1 MQVINLT
8 KNKEKIEALVEE
20 LNDANHSYY
29 VLNNPIMSDY
39 DFDMKLKELEK
50 LEEESHYIL
59 PYSPTQRIG
68 SDLQKE
74 FKNVNRTR
82 VMGSIA
88 NVYVIDELKEWLK
101 QFDSISTTFLLEP
114 KYDGTSCSLIY
125 KNGLLVSASTRGN
138 GYTGSDI
145 TENVKTIKNIPL
157 KLKINKT
164 GVTNDWHYE
173 NIYVPE
179 TVEIRGEIL
188 MPKSVFKLL
197 NEERKKNG
205 LELFANERN
214 AAAGSLKQLDPK
226 ITAERQLIFKPYGMF
241 CDDNN
246 FNNNYLKSQ
255 HCALDIA
262 EIFGFDEP
270 SYWRAVDANTVIE
283 LLYGFEQYFLYNQ
296 DYCMDG
302 CVIKINSLEQQDNIG
317 YTQKVPKWAK
327 AFKFKQEQAS
337 TKLLDVELQMGMSG
351 QISFVGIL
359 DPVEVDGSEISKVTL
374 NNMDYIHN
382 MDIHIGDYVFIQKN
396 GAVIPGI
403 VGIDYDRN
411 EDEGVERVEIKT
423 PDVCPFC
430 GSKLI
435 KKDADGAHYYC
446 VNRHCIEKN
455 IQRINHF
462 CKKECMNIDG
472 ISLKTIRKM
481 YDLCL
486 IETWQDLYSL
496 KYENLVNDGF
506 GEKTARNIVYHIE
519 KSKSNPQYRILVS
532 LGIPMIGRVTSRKLI
547 EVFGSINNLKNAT
560 IENISKVDGVGD
572 VAAMELIRYFVE
584 NSSEI
589 ENISNIF
596 KKSEQ
601 KKEEQKEINV
611 KSLITTVE
619 NNTKQA
625 NVKQECDEKI
635 SDKKERVDHVKG
647 KRFLATGKLNNFT
660 RQSIIDSVEEHGGI
674 YASTIGINLDYLI
687 VGENAG
693 AVKLKKAKDLNI
705 NMIDEN
711 EYIQMISELYFN

>member
-1 MQVINLT
+1 MQVVNLSN
-8 KNKEKIEALVEE
+8 KNKELIEALVEE
-20 LNDANHSYY
+20 LNDANHRYY
-29 VLNNPIMSDY
+29 VLNEPIMSDY

-50 LEEESHYIL
+50 LEKESNYVL

-74 FKNVNRTR
+74 FKNVDRTR

-88 NVYVIDELKEWLK
+88 NVYVIDELKEWLD
-101 QFDSISTTFLLEP
+101 QFDPVSTSFLLEP

-125 KNGLLVSASTRGN
+125 EKGVLVSASTRGN

-157 KLKINKT
+157 KLKVNQT
-164 GVTNDWHYE
+164 DVTNDWHYE
-173 NIYVPE
+173 NIYVPDKI
-179 TVEIRGEIL
+179 EIRGEIL
-188 MPKSVFKLL
+188 MPKSVFNKL
-197 NEERKKNG
+197 NEDRKKNG

-226 ITAERQLIFKPYGMF
+226 ITAERQLIFKPYGVF
-241 CDDNN
+241 CDDNS
-246 FNNNYLKSQ
+246 FNQSYLKFQ
-255 HCALDIA
+255 HCALDVA
-262 EIFGFDEP
+262 EIFGFDE
-270 SYWRAVDANTVIE
+270 SAYWRAIDAHTVIE
-283 LLYGFEQYFLYNQ
+283 LLYGFEEHFLYKQ

-302 CVIKINSLEQQDNIG
+302 CVVKINSLEQQEKIG

-337 TKLLDVELQMGMSG
+337 TKLLNVELQMGMSG

-359 DPVEVDGSEISKVTL
+359 NPVEVDGSEISKVTL

-382 MDIHIGDYVFIQKN
+382 MDIHIGDYVFVQKN
-396 GAVIPGI
+396 GAVIPGV

-411 EDEGVERVEIKT
+411 EDEGVDRVEIKT

-446 VNRHCIEKN
+446 VNCHCREKN

-481 YDLCL
+481 YDLGL

-496 KYENLVNDGF
+496 TYEVLVNDGF
-506 GEKTARNIVYHIE
+506 GEKTAKNIIDQIE
-519 KSKSNPQYRILVS
+519 KSKSNPQYRILMS

-547 EVFGSINNLKNAT
+547 DVFGSINNLKNAT
-560 IENISKVDGVGD
+560 LESVSAVDGVGD
-572 VAAMELIRYFVE
+572 VAAMEITRYFVE

-589 ENISNIF
+589 DNITNLF
-596 KKSEQ
+596 KTPGE
-601 KKEEQKEINV
+601 KKKDVKEIIA
-611 KSLITTVE
+611 KSLIPTSNV
-619 NNTKQA
+619 NNIVDV
-625 NVKQECDEKI
+625 NNDSVKSVITEKNEKHSI
-635 SDKKERVDHVKG
+635 VG
-647 KRFLATGKLNNFT
+647 KRFLATGKLNNFS
-660 RQSIIDSVEEHGGI
+660 RQSIMDSVEENGGI

-693 AVKLKKAKDLNI
+693 AAKLKRAKELNI

-711 EYIQMISELYFN
+711 EYINMIS

>member
-519 KSKSNPQYRILVS
+519 KSKSNPQYRILMS